1 MIEELLVCKKRGK
14 STQERIENAAKDK
27 ALIPLLDRPVGETKA
42 REIFEVI
49 RNGGVAT
56 HVFLRRFHNF
66 ALQLIWI

>member
-1 MIEELLVCKKRGK
+1 LKSFSSAKSAVNRHKSEL
-14 STQERIENAAKDK
+14 KDK

-66 ALQLIWI
+66 ALELIWI